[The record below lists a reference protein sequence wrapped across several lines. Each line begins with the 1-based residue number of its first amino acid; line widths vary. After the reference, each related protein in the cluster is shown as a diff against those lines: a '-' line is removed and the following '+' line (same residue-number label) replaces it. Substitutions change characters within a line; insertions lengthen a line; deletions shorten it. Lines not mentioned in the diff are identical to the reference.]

1 MLLGKRL
8 GLVAAALWALVG
20 WAAEKN
26 IVVVIA
32 DDLSPTM
39 GCYGDMTAVTP
50 NIDRLAADGAL
61 FRYAFATTA
70 TTPPPLSYH
79 HSPRPL
85 DTATKHAA
93 TAPSARKVR
102 IQPLILVTVAAVAT
116 AADAAIAAATSTKIA
131 NHITTTHPSTTTT
144 HPLKMQAM

>member
-50 NIDRLAADGAL
+50 NIDRLAADGTL

-70 TTPPPLSYH
+70 SCSASRSIFGVTAVM
-79 HSPRPL
+79 SP
-85 DTATKHAA
+85 
-93 TAPSARKVR
+93 
-102 IQPLILVTVAAVAT
+102 
-116 AADAAIAAATSTKIA
+116 
-131 NHITTTHPSTTTT
+131 
-144 HPLKMQAM
+144 

>member
-8 GLVAAALWALVG
+8 GLMAAALWALVG

-50 NIDRLAADGAL
+50 NIDRLAADGTL

-70 TTPPPLSYH
+70 SCSASRSVVLSLEVQTTLPCAKKLY
-79 HSPRPL
+79 
-85 DTATKHAA
+85 
-93 TAPSARKVR
+93 PSARLR
-102 IQPLILVTVAAVAT
+102 
-116 AADAAIAAATSTKIA
+116 S
-131 NHITTTHPSTTTT
+131 NH
-144 HPLKMQAM
+144 